1 MSSEVRARP
10 WPASERGFAW
20 RAGRPLWKLLAA
32 PVPAS
37 FVPTPDPLG
46 AWHNPPA
53 SPRLSF
59 ASSCGCPLLA
69 CEPMPPEPAFCD
81 GFPPPSPPAVPPLPS
96 RRPALTYILA
106 GTAVRVHPRGC
117 QHVKWCLAR
126 RLRCGLDGRPLRLAA
141 LPAQQRLPHSRGLG
155 LQGLGGRRG
164 LGGREGGGGRRGKA
178 SPRGV
183 RGGGGGGDGQGQGWQ
198 FGRHGVGRGRGR
210 ALWWEGSQ
218 GDLCGQS
225 EVA

>member
-81 GFPPPSPPAVPPLPS
+81 GFPPPSPPVGPASAVSQASADLHSRRHRRPRPSERLPTCQVVFSATAPLWPGWPPPPVGSSPSPAASSPLPW
-96 RRPALTYILA
+96 A
-106 GTAVRVHPRGC
+106 GPPGP
-117 QHVKWCLAR
+117 
-126 RLRCGLDGRPLRLAA
+126 GRPE
-141 LPAQQRLPHSRGLG
+141 GI
-155 LQGLGGRRG
+155 GG
-164 LGGREGGGGRRGKA
+164 A
-178 SPRGV
+178 
-183 RGGGGGGDGQGQGWQ
+183 
-198 FGRHGVGRGRGR
+198 
-210 ALWWEGSQ
+210 
-218 GDLCGQS
+218 
-225 EVA
+225 